1 MAEAA
6 MLRAEAADTIAEAEV
21 VVIPAAEVAEAI
33 PVGAAAVTA
42 VVGTASPNKL
52 M

>member
-1 MAEAA
+1 
-6 MLRAEAADTIAEAEV
+6 MLRAEAADTITEV
-21 VVIPAAEVAEAI
+21 EVGAIPAAEVAEAI